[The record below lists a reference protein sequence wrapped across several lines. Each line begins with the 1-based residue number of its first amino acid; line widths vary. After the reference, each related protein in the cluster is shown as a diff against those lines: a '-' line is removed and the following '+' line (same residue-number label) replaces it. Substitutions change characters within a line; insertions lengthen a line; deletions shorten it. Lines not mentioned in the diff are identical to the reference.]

1 MRVGVSTYSL
11 LPAIRSGEMT
21 ILDVIDWITDNGG
34 EHMEIVPYGFT
45 LEDNEEL
52 TDAVRKR
59 AEAAG
64 IQLSNYSMPANFV
77 HESKEA
83 FDAEV
88 ERIKRHVD
96 TVHRLG
102 IKHMRHDVTAFT
114 LPPEKTGIDYVED
127 NLEQIVNGCR
137 QIADYAARYGIT
149 TTIENHGVS
158 VQASDRVQRVLK
170 AVDRPNFKTTL
181 DIGNF
186 LCVDEQPLVGVKR
199 NLPYASL
206 IHVKDFY
213 YRPYDQNPGGGRW
226 FRTSHGNYLRGAIFG
241 QGDLDVRRILRLIK
255 ESGYDG
261 FITLEFEGMEDCREG
276 TRLGLENLK
285 RLWNEIEPHA

>member
-21 ILDVIDWITDNGG
+21 ILDVIDWIADNGG

-213 YRPYDQNPGGGRW
+213 YRPYDQDPGGGRW

-285 RLWNEIEPHA
+285 RLWDEIEPHA

>member
-21 ILDVIDWITDNGG
+21 ILDVIDWIADNGG

-52 TDAVRKR
+52 ADAVRKR

-77 HESKEA
+77 QESDEA
-83 FDAEV
+83 FEAEV
-88 ERIKRHVD
+88 NRIKSHVD

-102 IKHMRHDVTAFT
+102 MKHMRHDVTAFT
-114 LPPEKTGIDYVED
+114 LPPEKTGIDYVEGH
-127 NLEQIVNGCR
+127 LGQIVNGCR

-158 VQASDRVQRVLK
+158 VQASDRVQRVLQ

-213 YRPYDQNPGGGRW
+213 YRPYDQDPGGGRW

-261 FITLEFEGMEDCREG
+261 WITLEFEGMEDCREG
-276 TRLGLENLK
+276 TRIGLENLK
-285 RLWNEIEPHA
+285 RLWDEI

>member
-1 MRVGVSTYSL
+1 MRVGISTYSL

-45 LEDNEEL
+45 LENNEEL

-213 YRPYDQNPGGGRW
+213 YRPYDQDPGGGRW

>member
-1 MRVGVSTYSL
+1 MKFGVSTYSL
-11 LPAIRSGEMT
+11 LPAIRSGEMS
-21 ILDVIDWITDNGG
+21 IMDVIDWIADNGG

-45 LEDNEEL
+45 LEGDDEL
-52 TDAVRKR
+52 ADAVRTR

-64 IQLSNYSMPANFV
+64 IHLSNYSMPANFV
-77 HESKEA
+77 QESKEA
-83 FDAEV
+83 FDAEM
-88 ERIKRHVD
+88 ERVKRHVD

-127 NLEQIVNGCR
+127 HIEQIVNGCR

-158 VQASDRVQRVLK
+158 VQASDRVQRVLM

-213 YRPYDQNPGGGRW
+213 YRPYDQDPGGGRW

-285 RLWNEIEPHA
+285 KS

>member
-213 YRPYDQNPGGGRW
+213 YRPYDQDPGGGRW
-226 FRTSHGNYLRGAIFG
+226 FRTSHGNYLEARSSVKGTWMSAAFFG
-241 QGDLDVRRILRLIK
+241 
-255 ESGYDG
+255 
-261 FITLEFEGMEDCREG
+261 
-276 TRLGLENLK
+276 
-285 RLWNEIEPHA
+285 

>member
-1 MRVGVSTYSL
+1 MKFGVSTYSL
-11 LPAIRSGEMT
+11 LPAIRSGEMS
-21 ILDVIDWITDNGG
+21 IMDVIDWIADNGG

-45 LEDNEEL
+45 LEGDDEL
-52 TDAVRKR
+52 ADAVRTR

-64 IQLSNYSMPANFV
+64 IHLSNYSMPANFV
-77 HESKEA
+77 QESKEA
-83 FDAEV
+83 FDAEM
-88 ERIKRHVD
+88 ERVKRHVD

-127 NLEQIVNGCR
+127 HIEQIVNGCR

-158 VQASDRVQRVLK
+158 VQASDRVQRVLM

-186 LCVDEQPLVGVKR
+186 LCVDEQPLIGVKR

-213 YRPYDQNPGGGRW
+213 YRPYDQDPGGGRW

-285 RLWNEIEPHA
+285 RLWDEIEPHA

>member
-1 MRVGVSTYSL
+1 
-11 LPAIRSGEMT
+11 MT
-21 ILDVIDWITDNGG
+21 ILDVIDWIADNGG

-170 AVDRPNFKTTL
+170 AVDRTNFKTTL

-213 YRPYDQNPGGGRW
+213 YRPYDQDPGGGRW

-285 RLWNEIEPHA
+285 RLWDEIEPHA

>member
-213 YRPYDQNPGGGRW
+213 YRPYDQDPGGGRW

-285 RLWNEIEPHA
+285 RLWDEIEPHA